1 MPLLVRPNSILAEG
15 KADGQIVYDYVK
27 NVTLKVYEME
37 EGVPASCEIFDA
49 RCKRVLNAIVEKK
62 EGTVIIETEASNES
76 WSVCLMGIYEA
87 AEILGGS
94 MEKNDDGLMIRPD
107 SSGKITVRL

>member
-1 MPLLVRPNSILAEG
+1 
-15 KADGQIVYDYVK
+15 
-27 NVTLKVYEME
+27 
-37 EGVPASCEIFDA
+37 
-49 RCKRVLNAIVEKK
+49 
-62 EGTVIIETEASNES
+62 
-76 WSVCLMGIYEA
+76 MGIYEA